1 MLRASSEVIDYAVE
15 LSAHLSRVFIL
26 VLLFFLIDLIM
37 LFGQLLPL
45 IVLKVVSRIL
55 GVTFLLLILI
65 LLIKGHLVDLIIK
78 FILVIFRFPF
88 LLKIIGRCIEL
99 VLIVIQVRVLL
110 LLMLIVI
117 NHVSCIRC

>member
-15 LSAHLSRVFIL
+15 LGAHLSRIFIL
-26 VLLFFLIDLIM
+26 VFLFFFIDLIM
-37 LFGQLLPL
+37 LFRELLPL